1 MDRIYD
7 KGVQLMSARDEVV
20 HGGRELQELLD
31 TLPGKMQK
39 NVNRAGL
46 RAGAAVFL
54 AEVKQ
59 NIPVSSG
66 DLRDSARV
74 TSRARGSEVSASVKV
89 GNKKA
94 WYARLVEY
102 GTKPHYIK
110 VSDVDRGPGRGKG
123 RRGTAARRETLA
135 SISTVNRRVLQIG
148 ANFVGPSV
156 HHPGSNKKP
165 FMRPAADSKLPEAI
179 AAVTKKI
186 RERLTKQGLNTPAP
200 TPQDP
205 VE

>member
-1 MDRIYD
+1 
-7 KGVQLMSARDEVV
+7 MSTRSEVV
-20 HGGRELQELLD
+20 QGGRETQDLLD

-39 NVNRAGL
+39 NINRAGL
-46 RAGAAVFL
+46 RAGAVVFL

-59 NIPVSSG
+59 RIPVASG

-74 TSRARGSEVSASVKV
+74 TTRARGAEVSASVKV

-94 WYARLVEY
+94 WYANLVEY
-102 GTKPHYIK
+102 GTRAHYVK
-110 VSDVDRGPGRGKG
+110 VSDIDRGRGRGVG

-135 SISTVNRRVLQIG
+135 SVSTVNRRVLQIG

-156 HHPGSNKKP
+156 HHPGARPRP
-165 FMRPAADSKLPEAI
+165 FMRPTADNKLPEAL

-186 RERLTKQGLNTPAP
+186 RERLTKQGLNAPAP
-200 TPQDP
+200 LPP
-205 VE
+205 ESP

>member
-1 MDRIYD
+1 
-7 KGVQLMSARDEVV
+7 MSTRDEVIG
-20 HGGRELQELLD
+20 GGRELQELLD

-39 NVNRAGL
+39 NINRAAL
-46 RAGAAVFL
+46 RAGAAVL
-54 AEVKQ
+54 LPAVKQ
-59 NIPVSSG
+59 NIPVDQG

-74 TSRARGSEVSASVKV
+74 TSRAKGAEVSASVKV

-110 VSDVDRGPGRGKG
+110 VSDADRGPGRGIG

-135 SISTVNRRVLQIG
+135 SIRTVNRRVLQIG

-156 HHPGSNKKP
+156 HHPGIRPQP
-165 FMRPAADSKLPEAI
+165 FMRPAIDEKLPEVLQ
-179 AAVTKKI
+179 AVTKKI
-186 RERLTKQGLNTPAP
+186 RERLSKQGLNTPAP
-200 TPQDP
+200 TPADP
-205 VE
+205 IE